1 MAKSQRISFIMLILF
16 LSLMAGNMMSYV
28 LCPVAITLETS
39 VKDCGC
45 DDIFKTINT
54 NPGETG
60 DLKTSI
66 LKTVSTESMP
76 PEMFAAIGLLQQP
89 ETGYH
94 AVYQMNLPNRIGN
107 AVFRPPVA

>member
-28 LCPVAITLETS
+28 LCPVAITMETS

-45 DDIFKTINT
+45 
-54 NPGETG
+54 

-76 PEMFAAIGLLQQP
+76 PEMFAAIGILQQP
-89 ETGYH
+89 ATGYH
-94 AVYQMNLPNRIGN
+94 AAYQMNLPNQIGN